1 MTVAVSTAGRK
12 DQGPKWT
19 CQACMHAHKA
29 LRATLENPSVTS
41 ASLNLPAR
49 CAGPHVSQPEGL
61 ESLMDM
67 SNACRDKQSIV
78 NDSQRPTNKM
88 EHTRT
93 PQIGTSNSGV
103 LDTVVY
109 AGGVNGLVGVSG
121 CDG

>member
-1 MTVAVSTAGRK
+1 M
-12 DQGPKWT
+12 
-19 CQACMHAHKA
+19 
-29 LRATLENPSVTS
+29 
-41 ASLNLPAR
+41 
-49 CAGPHVSQPEGL
+49 SQPEGL

-67 SNACRDKQSIV
+67 SNACIDKQSIV